1 MRKLS
6 LVFAAAVI
14 FTVGN
19 AFANDSKTADPS
31 KSLTEQITE
40 LLKDNVFD
48 VTNQELTAKVLFTLN
63 HNKEIVV
70 ISVETEDEILEG
82 FVKSKLNYQEVALN
96 DFQEGKLYTVPVRIR
111 E

>member
-6 LVFAAAVI
+6 LVFAAAVL
-14 FTVGN
+14 FTAGN
-19 AFANDSKTADPS
+19 VFANDSKTTEPS
-31 KSLTEQITE
+31 KSLTEQISE

-48 VTNQELTAKVLFTLN
+48 IKNQDLTAKVLFTLN

-70 ISVETEDEILEG
+70 ISVATENEALEG
-82 FVKSKLNYQEVALN
+82 FVKSKLNYQEVTLT
-96 DFQEGKLYTVPVRIR
+96 DFHEGKLYSVPVRFR

>member
-6 LVFAAAVI
+6 LVFAAAVL
-14 FTVGN
+14 FTAGN
-19 AFANDSKTADPS
+19 VFANDSKKADPS

-48 VTNQELTAKVLFTLN
+48 LNNQELTAKVLFTLN

-96 DFQEGKLYTVPVRIR
+96 DFHEGKLYTVPVRIR